1 MTSSHDENDQTPF
14 RYDARLANEI
24 ELAWQHRWQAEGTF
38 YAPNPVGPLAAGFE
52 RAASRPKAYV
62 LDFFPYP
69 SGIGLH
75 VGHPLGY
82 IATDVLCRFLR
93 MTGRTVLHAF
103 GYDAFGLPAEQYAIS
118 TGQDPKISTKN
129 NIDNMRRQLL
139 RLGLGYDTRREFATT
154 DPRFYRWTQWI
165 FLQIYGSWF
174 DEGQQRARPISELI
188 AEFEAGTRAPS
199 GPANP
204 DGKPWADLDELTR
217 RQVVD
222 GWRLAYI
229 AEEMVNWSPG
239 LGTVLANEEVTAEG
253 RSDVGNYPVYRR
265 PLRQWLL
272 RITAYAERLLADL
285 DQLDWPE
292 PIKQQQRNWI
302 GPSDG
307 AVVAFDAPGPSGLRI
322 EAFTTRPDTLPGA
335 TYLVLAP
342 EHPLAEA
349 LAAVR
354 WPEGTPQA
362 WRFPAGRDE
371 GADWAPADAV
381 RAYREAASMIGDR
394 QRLTSRD
401 KTGVFTG
408 TFVVNPATGG
418 QIPVFLADY
427 VLMGYG
433 TGAIMGVPAD
443 DERDLEF
450 ARTLGLPV
458 ISDYERIGDT
468 DVSDDERIGNVDV
481 SDDERFGRIRTAI
494 GWLEATGHGHRQ
506 RTYRLR
512 DWLFSR
518 QRYWGEPFPIVYDSD
533 GLPVALPEEM
543 LPVTLPEMTD
553 FAGRQAEPSEEPVP
567 PLARAR
573 DWAEVELDLGGG
585 RQRYRRELNTMPQWA
600 GSCWYYLRY
609 LDPDNDAA
617 FVDPRNERYWMV
629 PEGGGAGE
637 EIAPGDGGVDLYVG
651 GVEHAVL
658 HLLYA
663 RFWHKI
669 LFDLGHVS
677 TREPFRRLINQGYI
691 TADAFTDARGMYVP
705 AGEVEHLPDG
715 RLLYHG
721 APVTRRAGKM
731 GKSLKNSVSPDDIYA
746 EYGADTLRLYEMSM
760 GPLDADRP
768 WHTDDIVGVHRF
780 LQRLWRSLVDEATG
794 ELIVS
799 EPEGRGAAWGEER
812 RRLRATQE
820 RATREGGASGAPRR
834 RAREHGEPEASRAPR
849 GRAGNTDGGAIPAD
863 AARLLNQ
870 TIGAVREHYAG
881 LRFNIAIAR
890 LQELSTHAARIA
902 AARGKLPRAIA
913 EPLVLMVA
921 PLAPHVAEELWAR
934 LGHAESIAYAAFP
947 EADPALAA
955 EPTVVLPVQIDGR
968 TRFRI
973 EVPADAGQ
981 EQIAAILAGHPD
993 IARYVGDAGV
1003 DRLVIVPGRIANVV
1017 TRR

>member
-1 MTSSHDENDQTPF
+1 MTSRRHESDQPPF

-24 ELAWQHRWQAEGTF
+24 ELAWQQRWQAEGTF
-38 YAPNPVGPLAAGFE
+38 YAPNPVGPLSAGFE
-52 RAASRPKAYV
+52 RAAGRPKAYV

-69 SGIGLH
+69 SGVGLH

-82 IATDVLCRFLR
+82 IGTDVLCRFLR
-93 MTGRTVLHAF
+93 MTGHTVLHAF

-118 TGQDPKISTKN
+118 TGQHPKISTRN

-174 DEGQQRARPISELI
+174 DEDRQRARPISELV
-188 AEFEAGTRAPS
+188 AEFEAGTRAPA

-204 DGKPWADLDELTR
+204 DGKSWADLDELTR

-229 AEEMVNWSPG
+229 AEELVNWSPG

-285 DQLDWPE
+285 DELDWPE
-292 PIKQQQRNWI
+292 PIRQQQRNWI

-307 AVVAFDAPGPSGLRI
+307 AVVTFDVAGPSGLRI

-342 EHPLAEA
+342 EHPLAGE
-349 LAAVR
+349 LAAED

-362 WRFPAGRDE
+362 WRFPVGRD
-371 GADWAPADAV
+371 AAAAWSSADAV

-394 QRLTSRD
+394 QRMTGRD

-408 TFVVNPATGG
+408 TLAVNPATGG

-427 VLMGYG
+427 VMMGYG

-443 DERDLEF
+443 DDRDLEF
-450 ARTLGLPV
+450 AGAMGLPV
-458 ISDYERIGDT
+458 ISDYQRIGDA
-468 DVSDDERIGNVDV
+468 DVSDDD
-481 SDDERFGRIRTAI
+481 RFGRIRRAI
-494 GWLEATGHGHRQ
+494 GWLEASGHGRRQ

-518 QRYWGEPFPIVYDSD
+518 QRYWGEPFPIVYDSH

-543 LPVTLPEMTD
+543 LPVTLPEMID
-553 FAGRQAEPSEEPVP
+553 FAGLRAQAQPAGHSEEPVP

-573 DWAEVELDLGGG
+573 DWADVELDLGDG
-585 RQRYRRELNTMPQWA
+585 RQHYRRELNTMPQWA

-609 LDPDNDAA
+609 LDPDNDAV

-629 PEGGGAGE
+629 PEGGGA
-637 EIAPGDGGVDLYVG
+637 GDGGVDLYVG

-715 RLLYHG
+715 TFVYHG

-746 EYGADTLRLYEMSM
+746 EYGADTLRLYEMAM

-794 ELIVS
+794 ELI
-799 EPEGRGAAWGEER
+799 A
-812 RRLRATQE
+812 
-820 RATREGGASGAPRR
+820 
-834 RAREHGEPEASRAPR
+834 
-849 GRAGNTDGGAIPAD
+849 DGGAIDAD
-863 AARLLNQ
+863 TARLLHQ

-890 LQELSTHAARIA
+890 LQELSTHAARIV
-902 AARGKLPRAIA
+902 AARGKLPRAVA

-921 PLAPHVAEELWAR
+921 PLAPHIAEELWAR
-934 LGHAESIAYAAFP
+934 LGHAEPIAYAAFP

-955 EPTVVLPVQIDGR
+955 EPTVVLPVQIDGKA
-968 TRFRI
+968 RFRI
-973 EVPADAGQ
+973 EVPADAGE
-981 EQIAAILAGHPD
+981 EQIAAILARHPAL
-993 IARYVGDAGV
+993 ARYVGDAGV